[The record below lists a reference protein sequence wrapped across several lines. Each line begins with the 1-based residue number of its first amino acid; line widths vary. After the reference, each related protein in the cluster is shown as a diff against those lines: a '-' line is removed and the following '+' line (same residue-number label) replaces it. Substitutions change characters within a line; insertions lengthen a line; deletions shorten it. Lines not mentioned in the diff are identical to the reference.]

1 MDDDRYIAIPPGAII
16 PGVLPKFKIYF
27 YSPEGYY
34 LLWAVEGNKVTSK
47 QLDKLTEGGLKE
59 VYIDLE
65 ESFEYE
71 KYLETNLDKIL
82 ENQTTTVD
90 QKATIFSKVSTN
102 VVKAA
107 FEDSFG
113 QGVMGPEA
121 LKRTETLIN
130 NALLFIT
137 ETKSLPAL
145 AQMIGHDYKTY
156 EHATKVLWFT
166 VAFLREHPY
175 ILDIIQPGYQTLP
188 EPQKM
193 EIIRQCG
200 VGALLHDIGKSYVP
214 LEILNKNGPMNKVE
228 QEIMKRH
235 PLNGLAMLLVTGIPE
250 FVKKAVLQH
259 HEDFDGSG
267 YPMNL
272 KGLNITILARVLRI
286 TDTFDAMTSRRPYK
300 DSLPPKKAMEI
311 MIGTA
316 PQKKKRNETELEEEE
331 DRDQGMMHCFDEDL
345 LRKFIL
351 FLGKTTLSQ

>member
-1 MDDDRYIAIPPGAII
+1 MEDERYIAIPPGAII

-34 LLWAVEGNKVTSK
+34 LLWAVEGNRITSK

-65 ESFEYE
+65 ENFEYE
-71 KYLETNLDKIL
+71 KYIETNLGKIL
-82 ENQTTTVD
+82 ENPTMTGD
-90 QKATIFSKVSTN
+90 QKASIFTKVSTN
-102 VVKAA
+102 VVKTA

-121 LKRTETLIN
+121 LQRTEMMIN
-130 NALLFIT
+130 NAMLFIS
-137 ETKSLPAL
+137 ETKSLQPL

-166 VAFLREHPY
+166 VAFLKEYPY
-175 ILDIIQPGYQTLP
+175 ILEIIQPGYQALE

-193 EIIRQCG
+193 EILKQCG
-200 VGALLHDIGKSYVP
+200 VGALLHDIGKAYVP
-214 LEILNKNGPMNKVE
+214 LDILNKNSALTKIE

-272 KGLNITILARVLRI
+272 KGLHINILARVLRI

-300 DSLPPKKAMEI
+300 APHPPRKAIEI
-311 MIGTA
+311 MIGT
-316 PQKKKRNETELEEEE
+316 PPPKKKKLSGDESEE
-331 DRDQGMMHCFDEDL
+331 DDCDQGMIQCFDEDL

-351 FLGKTTLSQ
+351 FLGKTTLGE